1 VPIEIK
7 STLLYITLAPG
18 EKSIHSIEIKN
29 NQDKKVTSQLSVDG
43 LVWDLIQ
50 LEKNEIEVDEKSTEN
65 VKISAYALP
74 STMPGIYT
82 GDIVVKTGTMIYR
95 TPVTV
100 KVEIKKEALLDV
112 IIETLS
118 SVVKPGEDVKFMVTV
133 KNMGETETVEDI
145 ILEYTIASLEN
156 NTVITTYTETLAV
169 NQSLSFVQSIEI
181 PNNTKEERYIINV
194 NAKYAN
200 AEKFATSAAVIDVST
215 QPWIIVLLLRLL
227 KSWVTYVVLLIIL
240 PSIYF
245 GRKAYL
251 AYLDK
256 KKKGARYIFPM
267 DYSRLPQKGEESV
280 KVGKIAET
288 DVNAYVNIKNLTM
301 HSIAAG
307 GTGSGKSVTAMST
320 AEELLDL
327 GIPVVVFDPTAQW
340 SGFMRPCKDPH
351 MLELYS
357 KYGLKP
363 ENAKSYKTNII
374 VVESANSLTDE
385 EIDIRQYM
393 KPGEITVFVMSKL
406 SSAELDKFVR
416 RSIKSIFSIQWPEA
430 KTLKVLI
437 VYDEMH
443 RLLPKYGGKGG
454 YLELE
459 RGCREFRK
467 WGLGLFMIS
476 QVLADFKGAIKANV
490 ANEIQ
495 LRTKYNGDIQRIKQR
510 YGPDYA
516 MRVAKLT
523 VGAGL
528 IQNPEY
534 NEGKPWFIQFRPLLH
549 DTGRLSNEELD
560 VYMGLK
566 KSIDEIASKVA
577 KMKAKGMDTYDI
589 DIEVNMAR
597 TKLQQGVFKMAETYI
612 QSLKARLS
620 SMAV

>member
-1 VPIEIK
+1 M
-7 STLLYITLAPG
+7 
-18 EKSIHSIEIKN
+18 SI
-29 NQDKKVTSQLSVDG
+29 
-43 LVWDLIQ
+43 
-50 LEKNEIEVDEKSTEN
+50 
-65 VKISAYALP
+65 
-74 STMPGIYT
+74 
-82 GDIVVKTGTMIYR
+82 
-95 TPVTV
+95 
-100 KVEIKKEALLDV
+100 
-112 IIETLS
+112 
-118 SVVKPGEDVKFMVTV
+118 
-133 KNMGETETVEDI
+133 
-145 ILEYTIASLEN
+145 
-156 NTVITTYTETLAV
+156 
-169 NQSLSFVQSIEI
+169 
-181 PNNTKEERYIINV
+181 
-194 NAKYAN
+194 
-200 AEKFATSAAVIDVST
+200 
-215 QPWIIVLLLRLL
+215 
-227 KSWVTYVVLLIIL
+227 
-240 PSIYF
+240 
-245 GRKAYL
+245 
-251 AYLDK
+251 
-256 KKKGARYIFPM
+256 
-267 DYSRLPQKGEESV
+267 
-280 KVGKIAET
+280 
-288 DVNAYVNIKNLTM
+288 
-301 HSIAAG
+301 
-307 GTGSGKSVTAMST
+307 
-320 AEELLDL
+320 
-327 GIPVVVFDPTAQW
+327 
-340 SGFMRPCKDPH
+340 
-351 MLELYS
+351 YS

-374 VVESANSLTDE
+374 VVEDANSLTDE
-385 EIDIRQYM
+385 ELDIRQYM

-430 KTLKVLI
+430 KTLKALI

-566 KSIDEIASKVA
+566 KSIDEIASKVT
-577 KMKAKGMDTYDI
+577 KMKAKGQNTYDLE
-589 DIEVNMAR
+589 IELNMAR
-597 TKLQQGVFKMAETYI
+597 TKLQQGVFKMSETYI
-612 QSLKARLS
+612 QSLKARLE
-620 SMAV
+620 SMQS

>member
-1 VPIEIK
+1 MT
-7 STLLYITLAPG
+7 S
-18 EKSIHSIEIKN
+18 
-29 NQDKKVTSQLSVDG
+29 TSQLSVDG

-50 LEKNEIEVDEKSTEN
+50 LEKTEVNVNANSAEN

-82 GDIVVKTGTMIYR
+82 GDIVVTTGNMIYR

-100 KVEIKKEALLDV
+100 KVEVKKEALLDV
-112 IIETLS
+112 IINVLS
-118 SVVKPGEDVKFMVTV
+118 NIVKPGEDLKMLVTI
-133 KNMGETETVEDI
+133 KNMGETKTVEDI
-145 ILEYTIASLEN
+145 TIEYVIKDLETEDVL
-156 NTVITTYTETLAV
+156 TTYSETLAV
-169 NQSLSFVQSIEI
+169 NQTLSFVKSINI
-181 PNNTKEERYIINV
+181 PNSTEETRYVIDV
-194 NAKYAN
+194 NAKYSN
-200 AEKFATSAAVIDVST
+200 AEKTASSADVFDVST
-215 QPWIIVLLLRLL
+215 QPWPLIILRRLFM
-227 KSWVTYVVLLIIL
+227 SWVTYIVLLILI
-240 PSIYF
+240 PGIYF
-245 GRKAYL
+245 GRKAYQS
-251 AYLDK
+251 YLEK
-256 KKKGARYIFPM
+256 KRKAARYIFPT
-267 DYSRLPQKGEESV
+267 DYSKLPQKGAESV

-288 DVNAYVNIKNLTM
+288 DINAFINIKNLTM

-340 SGFMRPCKDPH
+340 SGFIHPCKDPH
-351 MLELYS
+351 MLELYA

-374 VVESANSLTDE
+374 VVESADSLTDA

-416 RSIKSIFSIQWPEA
+416 RTIKSIFSIQWPEA
-430 KTLKVLI
+430 KTLRVLI

-534 NEGKPWFIQFRPLLH
+534 NDGKPWFIQFRPLLH

-560 VYMGLK
+560 TYMGLK
-566 KSIDEIASKVA
+566 RSIDTLAKKVEVL
-577 KMKAKGMDTYDI
+577 KVKGVNTYDI
-589 DIEVNMAR
+589 EIELNMAR
-597 TKLQQGVFKMAETYI
+597 TKLQQGVFKMSETYI
-612 QSLKARLS
+612 QSLKARLEN
-620 SMAV
+620 MG